1 MQIGDLPGVLADKEA
16 TCAGRHVGIPL
27 SYCSVYTNREC
38 CDGSVMRRRES
49 SRAVSSKSPL
59 KCHNSSPPT
68 LACLLPYYRRRL
80 CFFRCRDG
88 DAEPVCG
95 ALQRIAAQRQ
105 LAHRAPPRANSTSA
119 SARARRASVFPC
131 DELLLSCLLL

>member
-38 CDGSVMRRRES
+38 CDGSVMWRREGI
-49 SRAVSSKSPL
+49 RAVSSKSPL

-68 LACLLPYYRRRL
+68 LACLLPCYRRRL

-88 DAEPVCG
+88 DAEPG
-95 ALQRIAAQRQ
+95 RGDFQRIAAQGE
-105 LAHRAPPRANSTSA
+105 LAHRDLAMNSA
-119 SARARRASVFPC
+119 SAAARARREA
-131 DELLLSCLLL
+131 